1 MRIETKYVME
11 KLLRISSK
19 IENLRKVEKLVDDLS
34 TEFSISSDVYGNIL
48 IATLEAANNAIL
60 HGNKLDEKKNVN
72 ILCKME
78 NNFLIIKIEDE
89 GGGFDYKNVPD
100 PTAPEN
106 IENVNGR
113 GIFLMEKLSDKIEF
127 TRNGATVV
135 LEFNLK

>member
-1 MRIETKYVME
+1 ME

-60 HGNKLDEKKNVN
+60 HGNKLDERKNVN

-78 NNFLIIKIEDE
+78 NNCLIIQIEDE

>member
-1 MRIETKYVME
+1 ME
-11 KLLRISSK
+11 KLLKISSK
-19 IENLRKVEKLVDDLS
+19 IENLRKVEKLVD
-34 TEFSISSDVYGNIL
+34 EISADYNISADVYGNVL
-48 IATLEAANNAIL
+48 IAVLEAANNAVL
-60 HGNKLDEKKNVN
+60 HGNKLDESKMVTFY
-72 ILCKME
+72 IKME
-78 NNFLIIKIEDE
+78 DRKLYIRVEDE

-127 TRNGATVV
+127 TRNGATVE